1 MEIEELGMWMLSLC
15 LIAIE
20 TWGIVYFFDLFM
32 KRKKRGWQDKCRYIV
47 LYLTNF
53 IAAFPGGYL
62 GPMGIKITLL
72 VLVFTA
78 FCAVFY
84 KMELKQ
90 CIFFFVLCYP
100 LLYLIDFFSLQV
112 QNILTAKEE
121 EYASGMIFLGLHAK
135 LVWFFLLLIL
145 QRIWKGKRNNKELSY
160 KEWQKFCV
168 APLFTMA
175 SMLPMY
181 SFYIGEKKVQAV
193 YLFIAAGQIMINF
206 LVMAVMKSIRDKGEL
221 LRENALTNQKKESQL
236 AHYRDMQAVYE
247 RQGRKMHDYKNQIR
261 TIQVLL
267 KEGNTQAAAAL
278 AEKLTE
284 SISVEMSAVNTNH
297 PVVNAVLNQKFHTA
311 REQGVSMIFRVGDMS
326 GMRLDGEETVI
337 LLSNLLDNAIHEC
350 VKVVEAGRKAVINI
364 KLVQE
369 GGKMIFSV
377 RNPVAEEVQVKD
389 GIVPDSDGEMHGVG
403 LMNVKAVV
411 DKYGGD
417 FAISCDRDKFQTV
430 VIL

>member
-1 MEIEELGMWMLSLC
+1 MLTGIGMWILSLC

-20 TWGIVYFFDLFM
+20 TWGIVYFFDMFM
-32 KRKKRGWQDKCRYIV
+32 KRKRKGWKDKCRYIV
-47 LYLTNF
+47 LYLANF
-53 IAAFPGGYL
+53 VAVFPGEYL
-62 GPMGIKITLL
+62 GPMGIKITLV
-72 VLVFTA
+72 VLIFTA
-78 FCAVFY
+78 FCTVFY

-90 CIFFFVLCYP
+90 RIFFFILYYP
-100 LLYLIDFFSLQV
+100 LLYLIDILSMQV
-112 QNILTAKEE
+112 ENIL
-121 EYASGMIFLGLHAK
+121 LV
-135 LVWFFLLLIL
+135 LVWVFLLFLL

-168 APLFTMA
+168 MPLFTVA
-175 SMLPMY
+175 STLPMY
-181 SFYIGEKKVQAV
+181 SCYISEKNVQSI
-193 YLFIAAGQIMINF
+193 YHFIAAGQIMINF
-206 LVMAVMKSIRDKGEL
+206 LVMAVMKNIREKGEL

-236 AHYRDMQAVYE
+236 AHYWDMQAVYE

-261 TIQVLL
+261 TMQVLL

-278 AEKLTE
+278 AERLTE

-297 PVVNAVLNQKFHTA
+297 PVVNAVLNQKFHVA

-326 GMRLDGEETVI
+326 GMRLDEEEIVI

-350 VKVVEAGRKAVINI
+350 VKVVRAERKAVINI

-369 GGKMIFSV
+369 GGKTIFSV
-377 RNPVAEEVQVKD
+377 KNPVAEEVQIRD
-389 GIVPDSDGEMHGVG
+389 GIVLDSDGEMHGVG

-417 FAISCDRDKFQTV
+417 FAISCDREKFRAV